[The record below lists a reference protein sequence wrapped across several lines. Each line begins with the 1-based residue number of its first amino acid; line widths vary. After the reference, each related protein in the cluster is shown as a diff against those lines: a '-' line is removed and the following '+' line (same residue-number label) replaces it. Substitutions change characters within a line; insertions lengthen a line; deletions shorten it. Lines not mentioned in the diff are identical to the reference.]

1 MTLQNSPAP
10 SARLVRAGAYF
21 SAAMMAVLVAAEIVA
36 VDGLLA
42 YAADGILGL
51 GHLPIYAL
59 GLGHLPIYAMG
70 VLLGVPSAWICW
82 RVFRSALS
90 WELSVLGPR
99 APGDA
104 ITDV

>member
-1 MTLQNSPAP
+1 MTLQNSPSP

-21 SAAMMAVLVAAEIVA
+21 CAAMMAVLVAAEFVA
-36 VDGLLA
+36 VDGLLV

-51 GHLPIYAL
+51 GHLPA
-59 GLGHLPIYAMG
+59 YAMV
-70 VLLGVPSAWICW
+70 VLLGVPSAWISW

>member
-21 SAAMMAVLVAAEIVA
+21 SAAMVAVLVAAEIVA

-51 GHLPIYAL
+51 GHLPA
-59 GLGHLPIYAMG
+59 YAMV
-70 VLLGVPSAWICW
+70 VLLGVPSAWISW

>member
-1 MTLQNSPAP
+1 
-10 SARLVRAGAYF
+10 LVRAGAYF

-51 GHLPIYAL
+51 GHLPA
-59 GLGHLPIYAMG
+59 YAMV
-70 VLLGVPSAWICW
+70 VLLGVPSAWISW

>member
-51 GHLPIYAL
+51 GHLPA
-59 GLGHLPIYAMG
+59 YAMV
-70 VLLGVPSAWICW
+70 VLLGVPSAWISW

>member
-51 GHLPIYAL
+51 GHLPIYA
-59 GLGHLPIYAMG
+59 MD

>member
-1 MTLQNSPAP
+1 M
-10 SARLVRAGAYF
+10 V
-21 SAAMMAVLVAAEIVA
+21 VA

-51 GHLPIYAL
+51 GHLPIYA
-59 GLGHLPIYAMG
+59 MG
-70 VLLGVPSAWICW
+70 VLLCVPSAWICW

>member
-51 GHLPIYAL
+51 GHLPIYA
-59 GLGHLPIYAMG
+59 MG

>member
-51 GHLPIYAL
+51 GHLPT
-59 GLGHLPIYAMG
+59 YAMG